1 LKLQLK
7 LTKCDL
13 VPRERVEDGVNCS
26 VPIATPGFFP
36 MVADGRIKAIRGSFD
51 HYDGNTIVMTGGE
64 RIIADLVVLAT
75 GYRIGVP
82 FLPHA
87 FRDNL
92 VDADGQYSLYV

>member
-1 LKLQLK
+1 
-7 LTKCDL
+7 
-13 VPRERVEDGVNCS
+13 
-26 VPIATPGFFP
+26 